1 MRIQNLQRANIYL
14 KSKLKELESG
24 RARVPERVHLESDT
38 TQYSLV
44 PVGPVS
50 REHERP

>member
-24 RARVPERVHLESDT
+24 RARVPERASLESDT

-44 PVGPVS
+44 PVGPV
-50 REHERP
+50 